1 MKRSKLKSAI
11 VAVAATAVIGSPLVL
26 LACTSEADTASSNLS
41 KAADSFEVQRRIQ
54 FINLFTD
61 KVYLTIEGLCSLGNM
76 DKPRELSVTCKLGEG
91 QYKKHFLGLAD
102 NVTYVVEQT
111 EPNSV
116 DPYHYRIFFRPET
129 IIPDIDLQTSTT
141 GD

>member
-1 MKRSKLKSAI
+1 MKTKIALLS
-11 VAVAATAVIGSPLVL
+11 VVAALGVGGAVV
-26 LACTSEADTASSNLS
+26 ACTSEADTASSNLS

>member
-1 MKRSKLKSAI
+1 MKLKK
-11 VAVAATAVIGSPLVL
+11 VAAALGIAAIIVL
-26 LACTSEADTASSNLS
+26 PVGVVACSSEADTVSENLS
-41 KAADSFEVQRRIQ
+41 KAADSFEVQRKIQ

-76 DKPRELSVTCKLGEG
+76 DKPRELSVTCKVGDG
-91 QYKKHFLGLAD
+91 KYVKHFLGLAD

-111 EPNSV
+111 EANAA

-129 IIPDIDLQTSTT
+129 IIPDIDLETSTS